1 VENKKIN
8 YYEIAD
14 KMAFEEYH
22 FQFDGLYKL
31 SEREVQFIA
40 GVMSNDILRLKIIN
54 NLVPDPTK
62 RAELADNLIKEQG
75 LEVIENDW
83 GENRVK

>member
-1 VENKKIN
+1 MENKKIN

-54 NLVPDPTK
+54 NLVPDPAK
-62 RAELADNLIKEQG
+62 RAELADNFIKEQG

>member
-1 VENKKIN
+1 MENKKIN

-40 GVMSNDILRLKIIN
+40 GVMSNDMLRLKIIN
-54 NLVPDPTK
+54 KLVPDPTK
-62 RAELADNLIKEQG
+62 RAELADNFIKEENV
-75 LEVIENDW
+75 EVIENDW
-83 GENRVK
+83 GENRV

>member
-1 VENKKIN
+1 MENKKIN

-40 GVMSNDILRLKIIN
+40 GVMSNDLMRAKLLARLS
-54 NLVPDPTK
+54 PE
-62 RAELADNLIKEQG
+62 ELEKEIDKTIKDEG
-75 LEVIENDW
+75 IEVINNDW
-83 GENRVK
+83 GKSRNS